1 MMDGLVDG
9 WMGGGTACQDDDEN
23 GENLEKYRGEI
34 AVRAAENL

>member
-23 GENLEKYRGEI
+23 GENWKNIGGKSQ
-34 AVRAAENL
+34 